1 MQSPTP
7 KTALRAWADS
17 NEVTPAEFG
26 RKMGY
31 TYNHA
36 YQLLRGEAEVT
47 VDMLGRF
54 VVAYGAEASRTIA
67 AAFAQNASPNG
78 AAASQRDF
86 STAKHQ
92 PTKRCAYKRHKTS
105 CGPASET
112 TTGTVEET
120 VE

>member
-105 CGPASET
+105 RGPASET